1 MVVKVL
7 LVVLSTGAV
16 KVSGVDRWEV
26 LGSPNR
32 IMLDNTSAA
41 MDDFGSI

>member
-7 LVVLSTGAV
+7 WVVLSTGAV

-26 LGSPNR
+26 LGSPSR
-32 IMLDNTSAA
+32 IMFDNTSAA
-41 MDDFGSI
+41 TDDFGWI